1 MLRLHRIKLTDFRG
15 VASREVHFAEQG
27 ITLVSGPNEIG
38 KSSLVDALDLL
49 IDLRASSKHSRVMA
63 AQPTGR
69 DVGPCVEAELTL
81 GPHRLVYRKRWLRS
95 PLTELEIRTPT
106 PAQESTDRAHEL
118 FNTLLAENGVD
129 KELWRRLRVDQGAP
143 LGQASVGGYASVPAM
158 AGEAEQLSSVRRGP
172 EEELFEKAKAEFER
186 YFTEK
191 RYQPT
196 GDYKTAIDALAKAN
210 EAYAEAKAA
219 LAEAEHDL
227 AGYQRTRRQLAE
239 GADELENATAR
250 LNVLERQRKE
260 ATEAEAKQRALDTV
274 LGEAEAIARQEADVA
289 RLSERL
295 ADNESE
301 ASTKQREL
309 VAAEREAALAEQT
322 LRTLATERDAAKTA
336 ARLAGEDVAWRRD
349 QAEAEQAETILA
361 RLEAAQQR
369 LDAAEAKLGA
379 CRVTDEV
386 LAGIDTA
393 HRAWEKAH
401 DQLTA
406 NAATVAV
413 TRLGESTVLIDGA
426 PATNDDAP
434 LPVLEARTVEVP
446 GTVRV
451 VVRPAGGEKQRRV
464 ERETLER
471 YQDLCAKAGVADIA
485 AAKEAERVWRAAH
498 EERQNAET
506 AIEAA
511 QYDESVDE
519 SVGRL
524 RSKLVIVRA
533 RITEYEAASTARVT
547 TAVTTA
553 TATTPTERV
562 PAASLPAAPPA
573 DLPAAQEAEQAA
585 SAAVEVAEDRF
596 RQEDAKVKRLETRV
610 STLRVGQGAAARA
623 VRDAA
628 DELEL
633 ARKRLSEL
641 GTPLLT
647 SELDRARTERD
658 AAAVRVAELDPEHLS
673 EQFDNQRRLVPEL
686 ERAQNERKTN
696 LEVLADRLTRYGQTA
711 PEEQLALA
719 ETDQQRAQRTH
730 DTLDRRAQ
738 AAKLLFETLTS
749 HRQAARHQHTTPFR
763 QRVERYAQRLFSQNV
778 HVEIGENLTIES
790 KTVGGVTVPFDSLSA
805 GAREQLSLLA
815 RIACADLVG
824 SVPLILD
831 DVLGHSD
838 RTRLDDVAVI
848 LSQVADRTQ
857 ILLLSHEPSRF
868 PIAGI
873 HRVEL

>member
-49 IDLRASSKHSRVMA
+49 IDLRSSSKHSRVMA

-81 GPHRLVYRKRWLRS
+81 GPHRLIYRKRWLRS
-95 PLTELEIRTPT
+95 PMTELQILSPV
-106 PAQESTDRAHEL
+106 PDQKSTDQAHEL

-158 AGEAEQLSSVRRGP
+158 AGDAEQLSSVRRGP
-172 EEELFEKAKAEFER
+172 EEELFEKSKAEFER

-196 GDYKTAIDALAKAN
+196 GDYKAAIDALSKAN
-210 EAYAEAKAA
+210 EAYAEAKTA
-219 LAEAEHDL
+219 LAEAEGDL
-227 AGYQRTRRQLAE
+227 AAYQRTRRQLAE
-239 GADELENATAR
+239 GAEELKTATAR
-250 LNVLERQRKE
+250 LHALEQQRKE
-260 ATEAEAKQRALDTV
+260 ATDAEAKQRALDTV
-274 LGEAEAIARQEADVA
+274 LGEAEAIARQQADVE
-289 RLSERL
+289 RLGERL
-295 ADNESE
+295 AENEAE
-301 ASTKQREL
+301 ASTKLQEL
-309 VAAEREAALAEQT
+309 AAAEREAAAAQKRSQELGVK
-322 LRTLATERDAAKTA
+322 RDAAKTA
-336 ARLAGEDVAWRRD
+336 ARLAAEDVAWRRD
-349 QAEAEQAETILA
+349 QAEAEQAQSILA

-379 CRVTDEV
+379 CKVTDEV

-413 TRLGESTVLIDGA
+413 TRLGESPVLIDGTA
-426 PATNDDAP
+426 ATDEDVP
-434 LPVLEARTVEVP
+434 LPVLETRTVEVP
-446 GTVRV
+446 GAVRV
-451 VVRPAGGEKQRRV
+451 VVRPGSGEKQRRA
-464 ERETLER
+464 ERDTLER
-471 YQDLCAKAGVADIA
+471 YRDLCAQAGVADIA
-485 AAKEAERVWRAAH
+485 AAKEAERAWRSAH
-498 EERQNAET
+498 DERQNAET
-506 AIEAA
+506 AIEAV
-511 QYDESVDE
+511 QYDESA
-519 SVGRL
+519 SQL
-524 RSKLVIVRA
+524 RSRLGILRG
-533 RITEYEAASTARVT
+533 RITAYEAAL
-547 TAVTTA
+547 A
-553 TATTPTERV
+553 TDRV
-562 PAASLPAAPPA
+562 PAA

-585 SAAVEVAEDRF
+585 RAAVEVAEDRF
-596 RQEDAKVKRLETRV
+596 QEEDNAVKRLETRV
-610 STLRVGQGAAARA
+610 STLRAEQSAAGRA
-623 VRDAA
+623 VLGTTED
-628 DELEL
+628 LERE
-633 ARKRLSEL
+633 RKQLTAL
-641 GTPLLT
+641 GTPLLA
-647 SELDRARTERD
+647 SELERARAERD
-658 AAAVRVAELDPEHLS
+658 AAAVRVAEFDPEHLS
-673 EQFDNQRRLVPEL
+673 EQYDNQRRLVPEL
-686 ERAQNERKTN
+686 EGAQNDRKTS
-696 LEVLADRLTRYGQTA
+696 LGVLADRLTRYGRTA
-711 PEEQLALA
+711 PEEQLAEA
-719 ETDQQRAQRTH
+719 ETERNRAQRTH

-738 AAKLLFETLTS
+738 AARLLFETLSS
-749 HRQAARHQHTTPFR
+749 HRQAARHRHTTPFR

-790 KTVGGVTVPFDSLSA
+790 KTVDGVTVPFDSLSA

-838 RTRLDDVAVI
+838 RDRLDHVAVV

-857 ILLLSHEPSRF
+857 IILLSHEPSRF

>member
-15 VASREVHFAEQG
+15 VASREVNFAEQG

-49 IDLRASSKHSRVMA
+49 IDLRASSKHSRVVA

-69 DVGPCVEAELTL
+69 DVGPCVEAELSL

-95 PLTELEIRTPT
+95 PLTELQILTPA
-106 PAQESTDRAHEL
+106 PAQESSDQAHEL
-118 FNTLLAENGVD
+118 FNRLLAENGVD

-158 AGEAEQLSSVRRGP
+158 AGDAEQLSSVRRGP
-172 EEELFEKAKAEFER
+172 EEELFDKARAEFEK

-191 RYQPT
+191 RNQPT
-196 GDYKTAIDALAKAN
+196 ADYKAAIEALEKAN
-210 EAYAEAKAA
+210 EAHAEAKAA
-219 LAEAEHDL
+219 LAEAEGDL
-227 AGYQRTRRQLAE
+227 AAYQRTRRQLAE
-239 GADELENATAR
+239 GADELKTASAR
-250 LNVLERQRKE
+250 LNALEQQRKE
-260 ATEAEAKQRALDTV
+260 AAEAEAKQRALDTV

-289 RLSERL
+289 RLSDRL
-295 ADNESE
+295 AVNESE
-301 ASTKQREL
+301 ASTKQQEL
-309 VAAEREAALAEQT
+309 TSAEREAALAEER
-322 LRTLATERDAAKTA
+322 LRARGMERDAAKTT

-349 QAEAEQAETILA
+349 QAEAEKAETALA
-361 RLEAAQQR
+361 QVEAAQQR

-379 CRVTDEV
+379 CKVTADV
-386 LAGIDTA
+386 LAKIDAA
-393 HRAWEKAH
+393 HRAWEKSH

-406 NAATVAV
+406 NAATIAV
-413 TRLGESTVLIDGA
+413 TRLGDSPVLIDGA
-426 PATNDDAP
+426 PAADDEAS
-434 LPVLEARTVEVP
+434 LPVLEARTVEVA
-446 GTVRV
+446 GAVRV
-451 VVRPAGGEKQRRV
+451 VVKPGSGEKARRAK
-464 ERETLER
+464 ERETLES
-471 YQDLCAKAGVADIA
+471 YQDLCVQAGVADITG
-485 AAKEAERVWRAAH
+485 AKEAEQIWRSAR

-506 AIEAA
+506 AIEAIEAA
-511 QYDESVDE
+511 QYDESV
-519 SVGRL
+519 GQL
-524 RSKLVIVRA
+524 RSRLGILRG
-533 RITEYEAASTARVT
+533 RIAAYEAAVAA
-547 TAVTTA
+547 AVEA
-553 TATTPTERV
+553 PP
-562 PAASLPAAPPA
+562 PAAA

-585 SAAVEVAEDRF
+585 RAAVEVAEDRF
-596 RQEDAKVKRLETRV
+596 RQEDEAVKRLETRV
-610 STLRVGQGAAARA
+610 STLQAEQGAARRA
-623 VRDAA
+623 VLEAA
-628 DELEL
+628 NDLEL

-641 GTPLLT
+641 GTPLLA
-647 SELDRARTERD
+647 SELDRARADRD
-658 AAAVRVAELDPEHLS
+658 AAAERVAELDPEHLS
-673 EQFDNQRRLVPEL
+673 EQLENQRRLVPEL
-686 ERAQNERKTN
+686 DRAQNDRKTS

-719 ETDQQRAQRTH
+719 ETEQKRAQRSH
-730 DTLDRRAQ
+730 DTLERRAQ
-738 AAKLLFETLTS
+738 AAKLLFETLSS
-749 HRQAARHQHTTPFR
+749 HRQAARHRHTTPFR

-857 ILLLSHEPSRF
+857 IILLSHEPSRF

>member
-49 IDLRASSKHSRVMA
+49 IDLRASSKHRQVIA

-95 PLTELEIRTPT
+95 PLTELQILTPT
-106 PAQESTDRAHEL
+106 PDQKSADQAHEF

-129 KELWRRLRVDQGAP
+129 KELWRRLRVNQDAP
-143 LGQASVGGYASVPAM
+143 LGQASVDGYASVPAM
-158 AGEAEQLSSVRRGP
+158 AGDSGQLSSVRRGP

-196 GDYKTAIDALAKAN
+196 GDYKAAIDALGKAN
-210 EAYAEAKAA
+210 EAYAEAKDA
-219 LAEAEHDL
+219 LAEAEGDL
-227 AGYQRTRRQLAE
+227 AAYQRTRRQLAE
-239 GADELENATAR
+239 GADELKTATAR
-250 LNVLERQRKE
+250 LTLLEQQRKE
-260 ATEAEAKQRALDTV
+260 ATDAEAKQRAFDTV
-274 LGEAEAIARQEADVA
+274 LGEAEAIARQQADVE
-289 RLSERL
+289 RLGERL
-295 ADNESE
+295 AENEAE
-301 ASTKQREL
+301 AATKLQEL
-309 VAAEREAALAEQT
+309 AAAEREAALAEERSRA
-322 LRTLATERDAAKTA
+322 LGVDRDAAKTA

-349 QAEAEQAETILA
+349 QTEAEQAETVLA
-361 RLEAAQQR
+361 RVEAAQQR
-369 LDAAEAKLGA
+369 LDEAEAKLGA
-379 CRVTDEV
+379 CKVTDEV

-393 HRAWEKAH
+393 YHAWQRAH
-401 DQLTA
+401 DKLTA

-413 TRLGESTVLIDGA
+413 TRLGEAPVLIDGTEA
-426 PATNDDAP
+426 PDADATP
-434 LPVLEARTVEVP
+434 LPLLETRTVEVP
-446 GTVRV
+446 GAVRV
-451 VVRPAGGEKQRRV
+451 VVRPGGGDGEKQRRV

-471 YQDLCAKAGVADIA
+471 YQDLCAQAGVADIA
-485 AAKEAERVWRAAH
+485 AAKEAERIWRSAH

-511 QYDESVDE
+511 QYDESV
-519 SVGRL
+519 SQL
-524 RSKLVIVRA
+524 RSRLGILRG
-533 RITEYEAASTARVT
+533 RITAYEAALA
-547 TAVTTA
+547 
-553 TATTPTERV
+553 PERS
-562 PAASLPAAPPA
+562 PAA

-585 SAAVEVAEDRF
+585 RAAVEVAEDRF
-596 RQEDAKVKRLETRV
+596 RQENDTLKRLETRV
-610 STLRVGQGAAARA
+610 SALRAEQSATARA
-623 VRDAA
+623 VLGTTED
-628 DELEL
+628 LERE
-633 ARKRLSEL
+633 RKQLTAL
-641 GTPLLT
+641 GTPLLA
-647 SELDRARTERD
+647 SELDRARAERD
-658 AAAVRVAELDPEHLS
+658 AAAVRVAELDPEHLT
-673 EQFDNQRRLVPEL
+673 EQLDNQRRLVPEL
-686 ERAQNERKTN
+686 ERAQNDRKTN
-696 LEVLADRLTRYGQTA
+696 LEVLADRFTRYGQTA

-719 ETDQQRAQRTH
+719 ETEQKRAQRTH

-738 AAKLLFETLTS
+738 AAKLLLETLTS
-749 HRQAARHQHTTPFR
+749 HRQAARHRHTTPFR

-790 KTVGGVTVPFDSLSA
+790 KTVNGVTVPFDSLSA

-815 RIACADLVG
+815 RVACADLVG

-838 RTRLDDVAVI
+838 RDRLDDVAVI

-857 ILLLSHEPSRF
+857 IILLSHEPSRF